1 VTEPVT
7 LRPQKARV
15 VCAIAA
21 VAVVVVF
28 TLVAT
33 ALTGRTGDGPGVF
46 RTGDQAAMI
55 GLGVLAALGILALTR
70 PRVRADAEGIHIRNL
85 IGGYDLPWS
94 AVRAVRFGRGA
105 PWATLELRD
114 DDVVALMAV
123 QLTDKAYAVAGVRAL
138 RALHAAAT
146 APPAAAPITQPRSDP
161 AP

>member
-1 VTEPVT
+1 VTEPVI
-7 LRPQKARV
+7 LRPQKARI
-15 VCAIAA
+15 VCGIAA

-105 PWATLELRD
+105 PWATLELQD

-146 APPAAAPITQPRSDP
+146 GPPPAVAQPRSDP